1 MGRPLFS
8 KFIEIEPEVKGP
20 LQIDQKDIDN
30 ETPHY
35 KHLYK
40 VYFDMLE
47 QCIPQLGKYLPPLTR
62 IGSNDVHSNKGFR
75 PFLFFFGQAPSC
87 STNWKI
93 SDIDMVH
100 LVSSHHS
107 LSPLA
112 KLPFMH

>member
-20 LQIDQKDIDN
+20 LQIDQKDIDS

-47 QCIPQLGKYLPPLTR
+47 QCIPQLGKELPLLTR
-62 IGSNDVHSNKGFR
+62 SDSKDVRSNKGFR
-75 PFLFFFGQAPSC
+75 PFLFYSRQVRSC
-87 STNWKI
+87 WMNWN
-93 SDIDMVH
+93 
-100 LVSSHHS
+100 
-107 LSPLA
+107 SPILC
-112 KLPFMH
+112 L